1 MQYLTTAEFSKNGTF
16 HRDEFLFIEKS
27 EGLGG
32 YDRVIAALN
41 SVGGKVKLDGGVLW

>member
-1 MQYLTTAEFSKNGTF
+1 MQVIFQEQGYSQMLRLILR
-16 HRDEFLFIEKS
+16 HW
-27 EGLGG
+27 GG